1 MNPLHYVWQK
11 GIASAFLTGLFVLL
25 PVILTFLIIEWIVAK
40 LRGAL
45 GPGSVVGDLLTSGG
59 SSLLGPGHETLA
71 FWLGPD
77 AFGPYLDRLRQEGS
91 S

>member
-1 MNPLHYVWQK
+1 MNPLRYVWQK

-45 GPGSVVGDLLTSGG
+45 GPGSVVGVCALVCMDVAIHLDVYMTSKC
-59 SSLLGPGHETLA
+59 SLNA
-71 FWLGPD
+71 W
-77 AFGPYLDRLRQEGS
+77 A
-91 S
+91 